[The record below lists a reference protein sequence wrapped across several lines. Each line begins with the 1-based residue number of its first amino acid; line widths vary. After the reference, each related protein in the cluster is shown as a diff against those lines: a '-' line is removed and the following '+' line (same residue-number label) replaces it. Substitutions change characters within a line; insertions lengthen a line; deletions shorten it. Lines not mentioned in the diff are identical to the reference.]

1 MMTAAEKSF
10 HQLIQKNLEN
20 VLAETPSKTY
30 DKYAPGSFSTLD
42 EDDKTIF
49 NKLYTAKSN
58 AQTGNG
64 EVALFWL
71 WNYHKTNLD
80 EDGIPS
86 ILHCRVTQ
94 GGNKPDLKYG
104 TTNIEIKSYPLSE
117 NKKTNIGRFQ
127 GQEDFVYLV
136 NQIFSFRNVT
146 NGERGT
152 SSSTLLFGFKE
163 LRDAAEAFCSVRF
176 ALHDMDLAKY
186 GKVFEN
192 MKAKTDEWDKKA
204 RSVGLKSCTKA
215 AGRPGGLHIAIELIR
230 YGIRTIM
237 GDKPGDKGYVLNVVG
252 SETTF
257 ENEFSW
263 HQIVIDD
270 MTTNETVLSLG
281 SGSRI
286 NCNNLP
292 TGTDFKDTQTFGFN
306 GATFSANL
314 MRLFPKGGGKK

>member
-94 GGNKPDLKYG
+94 GGNKPDLK
-104 TTNIEIKSYPLSE
+104 
-117 NKKTNIGRFQ
+117 
-127 GQEDFVYLV
+127 
-136 NQIFSFRNVT
+136 
-146 NGERGT
+146 
-152 SSSTLLFGFKE
+152 
-163 LRDAAEAFCSVRF
+163 
-176 ALHDMDLAKY
+176 
-186 GKVFEN
+186 
-192 MKAKTDEWDKKA
+192 
-204 RSVGLKSCTKA
+204 
-215 AGRPGGLHIAIELIR
+215 
-230 YGIRTIM
+230 
-237 GDKPGDKGYVLNVVG
+237 
-252 SETTF
+252 
-257 ENEFSW
+257 
-263 HQIVIDD
+263 
-270 MTTNETVLSLG
+270 
-281 SGSRI
+281 
-286 NCNNLP
+286 
-292 TGTDFKDTQTFGFN
+292 
-306 GATFSANL
+306 
-314 MRLFPKGGGKK
+314 